1 MHGASGIGNDELAAA
16 VGAGIS
22 MVHYNTELRIA
33 YRDALKKSLD
43 ENPNEVAPYKFLA
56 SSVEAVEKVVEGK
69 LRVMN
74 KM

>member
-1 MHGASGIGNDELAAA
+1 
-16 VGAGIS
+16 

-33 YRDALKKSLD
+33 YRDAVRDFLTQ
-43 ENPNEVAPYKFLA
+43 NPNEVAPYKFLA
-56 SSVEAVEKVVEGK
+56 NAVEAVERVVEEK

>member
-1 MHGASGIGNDELAAA
+1 
-16 VGAGIS
+16 
-22 MVHYNTELRIA
+22 MVHYNTELRVA

-56 SSVEAVEKVVEGK
+56 SAVQAVEQVVEEK